1 VVLFGRPGAAHH
13 ASMRWLR
20 HSPGFTLTAVLTLG
34 AGIGAIVA
42 MFSVYSRVVLGPVRV
57 GEPETLVSLYAVNP
71 DVGAIPPSLSWPRF
85 EIIRR
90 SVTTLTQVGAYGVE
104 YTNLSG
110 GDGLPEQLRALR
122 VSGDFFAALRLVPA
136 RGRVFDPEHDLP
148 NGPAV
153 CILSHELW
161 QLRFGGRSLIGTT
174 IQLDGRSTEV
184 IGILPPR
191 MSPPWADRQIF
202 LPRVFEDSGIAPQAV
217 QNGAS
222 YLDVVAR
229 LRPGATIEQAAAELQ
244 AISRDYAVRFAG
256 RGDATNVTAIRPL
269 VETVVGRRRPVFRA
283 LVGAVAAVLLI
294 ACANVAALFLSRLVA
309 RQREI
314 AIRQAL
320 GATRA
325 VIVGQLLGE
334 SFALAS
340 AAGVIGLAL
349 AAGLLAL
356 AGPSLAA
363 QLPPGLVLQLDGAA
377 LVAAIGVVFVSA
389 LLVGL
394 VPALHVTRGVSTCQV
409 AGIDRG
415 SSGVGTR
422 RLRGGLVVIETALS
436 VLLLVVASLL
446 LASLY
451 RLQTTSPGFDP
462 SGVAAAHANL
472 TSGRYP
478 TPERQAAFFI
488 ELVERLRRSPQVT
501 AAAVTFGLPAAD
513 DNYSHQYAVQG
524 RPVPPPSER
533 ARAGVRTVTEDYFAV
548 MRVRL
553 VEGRLFT
560 DADRAGAP
568 AVCIVN
574 ESLARRLF
582 GGDSA
587 IGRVILRGRNA
598 DQAHQIVGVVADVK
612 TYGLRAATPDEIFYP
627 FRQLPRANV
636 AIVARTAGSPSA
648 LEPVFRAAAAS
659 IDPLQPIAAFAPM
672 EQRMAGTIG
681 VERVMAAVTAAFAVL
696 ALVLASIG
704 LYAVLAHGVAM
715 RRTEIGIRMA
725 IGAERPA
732 IVKLILMQGMRLVAV
747 GIGAG
752 LGAAVAVSGLVDAQ
766 LYGVGARDPRVYLV
780 IAGLFAAVGA
790 LASLAPALRAS
801 RVDPLVS
808 LRAS

>member
-1 VVLFGRPGAAHH
+1 
-13 ASMRWLR
+13 MRWLR

-34 AGIGAIVA
+34 AGIGAVVA
-42 MFSVYSRVVLGPVRV
+42 MFSVYSRVVLHPIRV
-57 GEPETLVSLYAVNP
+57 DEPATLVALYAVNP
-71 DVGAIPPSLSWPRF
+71 GVGTIPASLSWPRF
-85 EIIRR
+85 GVIRESAR
-90 SVTTLTQVGAYGVE
+90 TLAQLGAYSVE
-104 YTNLSG
+104 YANLSG
-110 GDGLPEQLRALR
+110 GDGPPEQLRALR
-122 VSGDFFAALRLVPA
+122 VSGDFFAALRVVPA

-161 QLRFGGRSLIGTT
+161 QSRFGGRRLIGTN

-229 LRPGATIEQAAAELQ
+229 LRPGATIEQADAELR
-244 AISRDYAVRFAG
+244 AISRGYAVRFAG

-269 VETVVGRRRPVFRA
+269 VETLAGRRRPVFAA

-294 ACANVAALFLSRLVA
+294 ACANVGALFVSRLVA

-314 AIRQAL
+314 AVRQAL

-325 VIVGQLLGE
+325 VIVRQLLGE
-334 SFALAS
+334 SLALAS
-340 AAGVIGLAL
+340 AAGLVGVAL
-349 AAGLLAL
+349 AAGILAL

-363 QLPPGLVLQLDGAA
+363 QLPPGLVLELDGAA
-377 LVAAIGVVFVSA
+377 LVAAVGVVFVSA

-394 VPALHVTRGVSTCQV
+394 VPALHVTREVSTSHV
-409 AGIDRG
+409 AGVDRG

-446 LASLY
+446 LGSLY

-462 SGVAAAHANL
+462 TGVAAAHANL
-472 TSGRYP
+472 TSERYP

-488 ELVERLRRSPQVT
+488 ELIERLRRSPAVT

-513 DNYSHQYAVQG
+513 DNYAHQYAVQG
-524 RPVPPPSER
+524 RAIPPPSER
-533 ARAGVRTVTEDYFAV
+533 ARAGVRTVTEDYFTV

-553 VEGRLFT
+553 IEGRVFT

-568 AVCIVN
+568 GVCILN

-582 GGDSA
+582 GGESA
-587 IGRVILRGRNA
+587 IGRVILRGRHA

-627 FRQLPRANV
+627 FRQLPRANA
-636 AIVARTAGSPSA
+636 AIVARTAGDPSA
-648 LEPVFRAAAAS
+648 LEPVLRAAAAS
-659 IDPLQPIAAFAPM
+659 IDPAQPIAGFAPM
-672 EQRMAGTIG
+672 DRRMAGTIG
-681 VERVMAAVTAAFAVL
+681 VERIMAAMTAAFAAL
-696 ALVLASIG
+696 ALLLASVG
-704 LYAVLAHGVAM
+704 LYAVLAHGVAT
-715 RRTEIGIRMA
+715 RTTEIGIRMA
-725 IGAERPA
+725 IGAEQPA

-747 GIGAG
+747 GIAAG
-752 LGAAVAVSGLVDAQ
+752 LGAALAVSGVVDAQ
-766 LYGVGARDPRVYLV
+766 LYEVGSRDPRAYLV
-780 IAGLFAAVGA
+780 VAGVFAAVGA